1 MERYGMN
8 KPVANEWLIKS
19 WHNLAAAILLYDI
32 NHYTDIIAVDLHYSI
47 EKSTECVRY
56 NCIC

>member
-1 MERYGMN
+1 MN